1 MIQLATSFV
10 SGEGGFSANPLTYT
24 QLKRNDV
31 AAVYE
36 RSRDGKVYDYETF
49 LIKVDPKGK
58 VFKFPNG
65 VTKTL
70 QDDME
75 KYPSSS
81 QFGRI
86 AWSFTSRGMAMLRFL
101 ELTQGKASEVVVE
114 GDEKEAETPP
124 ANDSVDSAP
133 SEPAEETDDKPYK
146 GPDLLIPVGDFSTK
160 ELAEKNGVQY
170 PIAFLFLKDR
180 EKKGKIKFV
189 RKERRAAKGKPTSLF
204 TAVTP

>member
-24 QLKRNDV
+24 QLKRSDV

-36 RSRDGKVYDYETF
+36 RSRDGKPYDYETF

-65 VTKTL
+65 TTKTL

-86 AWSFTSRGMAMLRFL
+86 AWSYSSRGMAIHRFL
-101 ELTQGKASEVVVE
+101 ELTQGKVKENEVE
-114 GDEKEAETPP
+114 GDDTS
-124 ANDSVDSAP
+124 NDPGTSVDSVKETPKAT
-133 SEPAEETDDKPYK
+133 SEDIEDKPYK
-146 GPDLLIPVGDFSTK
+146 GPDLLIPVGEFSTK
-160 ELAEKNGVQY
+160 ELAAANNVQY

-180 EKKGKIKFV
+180 EKKGQIKFT
-189 RKERRAAKGKPTSLF
+189 REERRAAKGKATRLF
-204 TAVTP
+204 SKVTP